1 MTIEP
6 SAEAVHAVQAMFA
19 RQPEMVLDVV
29 VELPAVPEPAAAAL
43 SAGAPHKRPRRECST
58 PVLLG
63 LVDNLG
69 GSLVAAPLAADTAA
83 VPVTPQLPRRT
94 SAPY

>member
-29 VELPAVPEPAAAAL
+29 VELPVPEPAAAAL

-69 GSLVAAPLAADTAA
+69 SSLVAAPLAADTAA